1 MCSSASQNTAEMYRH
16 DDFRLLA
23 IHLTSHHRPP
33 CFKRLIIDRQ
43 GITAAMTS
51 LAPCRLSRS
60 LRPWV
65 GEVGKPA
72 AVLLLFEELLSD
84 RKRVLG
90 PDHPDTLDTRQQIA
104 ILRKEL
110 GDSG

>member
-1 MCSSASQNTAEMYRH
+1 
-16 DDFRLLA
+16 
-23 IHLTSHHRPP
+23 
-33 CFKRLIIDRQ
+33 
-43 GITAAMTS
+43 MTS

-90 PDHPDTLDTRQQIA
+90 PDHPDTLDTRHNIAAWIGRVGKPGEAMRLSEESLPDQQRVLGSDDPDTLDTRQQIA